1 MAYQVILPKPVQ
13 KQIDALPGKERE
25 RVLERLKG
33 LEANPRSHGAVKL
46 KGSANEYRVR
56 AGDYR
61 VRYEIHDDKLIVLL
75 LHCAHRREVYR

>member
-1 MAYQVILPKPVQ
+1 MAYQVLIPKPVQ
-13 KQIDALPGKERE
+13 KQIDTLPGKDRE
-25 RVLERLKG
+25 RVLERLKE
-33 LEANPRSHGAVKL
+33 LESNPRLHGVVKL
-46 KGSANEYRVR
+46 KGSGNGYRVR